1 MEEKKVVPIY
11 SLDRDCEKHGCAKA
25 CMEPKLRVFDDC
37 FPQNIRLGDADGII
51 ERKGHIL
58 ILEWK
63 HYDDPSIFEVTS
75 KAQRIMAQA
84 FVNNN
89 PKQQWW
95 FILGDPQ
102 TMDAKWGVKITADQP
117 YNPENWTEINLRKL
131 QATLRHWYQEADKG

>member
-25 CMEPKLRVFDDC
+25 CMEPKLRIFDDC
-37 FPQNIRLGDADGII
+37 FPGNVRLGDADMII

-58 ILEWK
+58 IAEWK
-63 HYDDPSIFEVTS
+63 NYDDPSIFEVTS

-102 TMDAKWGVKITADQP
+102 TMEVTHGIKITSEQP
-117 YNPENWTEINLRKL
+117 YHSDNWVEITTGHLRR
-131 QATLRHWYQEADKG
+131 AFHDWFNHANS